1 MKTKRFQIAALA
13 FSAAIMLISCA
24 TTKKVSDKEEPVEEA
39 KITYDEN
46 HNTPLMQYAR
56 DNRLSGV
63 KSELKKE
70 VYYENNREI
79 LNTQNDDGNNA
90 LHLAVLNRNAE
101 IVKAVA
107 KSCIECNIR
116 NKYGYAPLHLAVL
129 AGDEEISLILLKE
142 AKADIN
148 VTDKIGAT
156 PLILAAKNNLKE
168 MVDFLLKNGA
178 NPKKTDNNGKD
189 YKFYMPASDI
199 KELKIEAE
207 PTLGEKRENQI
218 YIAPVEET
226 LSTPELNPQN
236 YEIIFGKIPDDAKL
250 LHAIMEQNYTKV
262 KELTGGKNL
271 KASVTERDS
280 AGNSALMYA
289 VTLNN
294 ISYMKQLLL
303 ASREWVNTP
312 NNYGQTPLLAAI
324 AMTMHNNTILMLEN
338 NANVNA
344 RDIAGNTPLSL
355 TIMQNDV
362 AVSRRLIQKQARTTF
377 KYKNSNTI
385 LQQAIINNSFEMIK
399 MILANVPELNLAY
412 KNLEGKTARE
422 IAEELISSNKIEKR
436 VFDEVNRAYSK
447 YEEKS
452 KN

>member
-1 MKTKRFQIAALA
+1 MKTKRVHFAAPA
-13 FSAAIMLISCA
+13 FSVLCVLISCA
-24 TTKKVSDKEEPVEEA
+24 TTKEVPVEE
-39 KITYDEN
+39 KTIDYDES
-46 HNTPLMQYAR
+46 HNTPLMRYAR

-63 KSELKKE
+63 NAELKKE
-70 VYYENNREI
+70 EYYKNNREV

-90 LHLAVLNRNAE
+90 LHLAVLNRNAA
-101 IVKAVA
+101 IVKSVA
-107 KSCIECNIR
+107 KSGIECNVR
-116 NKYGYAPLHLAVL
+116 NKNGYAPLHLAVL
-129 AGDEEISLILLKE
+129 ASDEEIASILLKD
-142 AKADIN
+142 AGADIN
-148 VTDKIGAT
+148 VTDNTGAT
-156 PLILAAKNNLKE
+156 PLILAAKNNLVE
-168 MVDFLLKNGA
+168 MVDFLLKKGA
-178 NPKKTDNNGKD
+178 DARKTDNNGKN

-199 KELKIEAE
+199 KELKIEAK

-236 YEIIFGKIPDDAKL
+236 YEIIFGNIPDDAEL
-250 LHAIMEQNYTKV
+250 LHALMEQNYTKV
-262 KELTGGKNL
+262 KELTSGKNL
-271 KASVTERDS
+271 KSSVAERDS

-294 ISYMKQLLL
+294 SSYMKQLLL

-312 NNYGQTPLLAAI
+312 NNYGQTPLMAAI
-324 AMTMHNNTILMLEN
+324 AMTMHNNTNLMLEN

-362 AVSRRLIQKQARTTF
+362 ALSRRLIQKQARTTF

-385 LQQAIINNSFEMIK
+385 LQQAVINNSFEMVK

-412 KNLEGKTARE
+412 KNIEGKTALE
-422 IAEELISSNKIEKR
+422 IAKELVSSNKIEER
-436 VFDEVNRAYSK
+436 VFKEVERAYSK